1 MKKISKKSKRVLGF
15 YIACILFVVG
25 ALGRTI
31 FYSCL
36 GVLGAV
42 YLAFFFLNM
51 FMRVKKAHEAHPGF
65 PLASVVFS
73 FFNTINYGLFAILG
87 IDKAV
92 MYPEYPTFA
101 CGLIVTVI
109 IINTLIM
116 VACYLFNTGKRN
128 SFSVLV
134 KSN

>member
-15 YIACILFVVG
+15 YIACILLVVG
-25 ALGRTI
+25 AFARTI

-42 YLAFFFLNM
+42 YLALFFLNM
-51 FMRVKKAHEAHPGF
+51 FMRVKKAHEAHPGY
-65 PLASVVFS
+65 PLTSVVFS
-73 FFNTINYGLFAILG
+73 FFSTINHGLFAILG
-87 IDKAV
+87 IDKVV

-109 IINTLIM
+109 MFNTGIM
-116 VACYLFNTGKRN
+116 VACYLFNIGKRN
-128 SFSVLV
+128 PFSVLV